1 MAQLVLKVSG
11 MKKSLYE
18 SDDAIIDG
26 IRRDDERALA
36 FLYKLYYPM
45 VSHFILNN
53 TGTEDEAKDIYQEGV
68 IVFFEKIRDN
78 KLELTCQI
86 KTYLY
91 SVCRRLWLKRLA
103 EKGKFTT
110 SMDDVENYL
119 MLEDDIPL
127 LEENE
132 RQFGLMSD
140 ALEKIGEPCRSLLED
155 YYLHTQ
161 NMQVITEKFGY
172 TNTDTA
178 KNQKYK
184 CLQRLKKIFF
194 AAYKPVF

>member
-1 MAQLVLKVSG
+1 MAQTVLKVNR

-18 SDDAIIDG
+18 SDDAIIEG
-26 IRRDDERALA
+26 IRIDDERALA
-36 FLYKLYYPM
+36 YLYKLHYPM

-53 TGTEDEAKDIYQEGV
+53 SGSDDEAKDIYQEGV
-68 IVFFEKIRDN
+68 IVFYEKIRDN

-103 EKGKFTT
+103 EKGKYTT
-110 SMDDVENYL
+110 SMNDVEDFMTL
-119 MLEDDIPL
+119 DEDIL
-127 LEENE
+127 QQEENE
-132 RQFGLMSD
+132 RQFGMMSD
-140 ALEKIGEPCRSLLED
+140 ALEKIGDPCRSLLED
-155 YYLHTQ
+155 YYLR
-161 NMQVITEKFGY
+161 MQTMQDITEKYGY
-172 TNTDTA
+172 TNSDTA

-194 AAYKPVF
+194 ATYKPAI

>member
-1 MAQLVLKVSG
+1 MAQTVLNVNG

-18 SDDAIIDG
+18 SDEAIIEG
-26 IRRDDERALA
+26 IRVDDERALSY
-36 FLYKLYYPM
+36 LYKLYYPM

-53 TGTEDEAKDIYQEGV
+53 NGSDDEAKDIYQEGV
-68 IVFFEKIRDN
+68 IVFYEKIRAN

-103 EKGKFTT
+103 EKGKYTT
-110 SMDDVENYL
+110 SMDHA
-119 MLEDDIPL
+119 EDFLSLDEDMQQQ
-127 LEENE
+127 EENE
-132 RQFGLMSD
+132 RQFSMMSD
-140 ALEKIGEPCRSLLED
+140 ALEKIGDPCRSLLED
-155 YYLHTQ
+155 YYLRMQ
-161 NMQVITEKFGY
+161 NMQDIMEKFGY

-184 CLQRLKKIFF
+184 CLQRLKKLFF
-194 AAYKPVF
+194 TSYKFAQ

>member
-1 MAQLVLKVSG
+1 
-11 MKKSLYE
+11 MKKGLYE
-18 SDDAIIDG
+18 SDEAIIEG
-26 IRRDDERALA
+26 IRIDDERALSY
-36 FLYKLYYPM
+36 LYKLHYPM

-53 TGTEDEAKDIYQEGV
+53 SGSDDEAKDIYQEGV
-68 IVFFEKIRDN
+68 IVFYEKIRDN

-91 SVCRRLWLKRLA
+91 AVCRRLWLKRLA
-103 EKGKFTT
+103 EKGKYTT
-110 SMDDVENYL
+110 SMDDVEDFL
-119 MLEDDIPL
+119 MLEEDIL
-127 LEENE
+127 QQDENE
-132 RQFGLMSD
+132 RQFNMMSD

-161 NMQVITEKFGY
+161 NMQDITEKFGY

-184 CLQRLKKIFF
+184 CLQRLKKLFF
-194 AAYKPVF
+194 ATYKPAL